1 MAIQCN
7 QMKTRDALEEISSVS
22 LGNLKEPIDGD
33 SSNLYQDAR
42 YEGDKFVG
50 VALPAWVAVDW
61 YRKLKAVKEKSETA
75 LSESARQCDVGTA
88 DEQVD
93 RFIAYCCCKCDGS
106 KCNHALNMEDEIY
119 KCAIKWAQTPY
130 EAERKGETDGR

>member
-1 MAIQCN
+1 MANEGN
-7 QMKTRDALEEISSVS
+7 QMNMHEALVKAKKAICNHAKYICQSLSLENSNIQSNCGDVLCAHRDLCEAKTEI
-22 LGNLKEPIDGD
+22 N
-33 SSNLYQDAR
+33 A
-42 YEGDKFVG
+42 
-50 VALPAWVAVDW
+50 
-61 YRKLKAVKEKSETA
+61 A
-75 LSESARQCDVGTA
+75 LSAPPRNCDVGTE

>member
-1 MAIQCN
+1 MCITKPSGNAAA
-7 QMKTRDALEEISSVS
+7 MREALEEISSVS

-61 YRKLKAVKEKSETA
+61 YRKLKAVKEKADAA
-75 LSESARQCDVGTA
+75 LSAPARNCDVGTA
-88 DEQVD
+88 EEQY
-93 RFIAYCCCKCDGS
+93 RRHNAFCDTTRNGMSGYNCEDAPRCVLCFSKWEQMPYDAEEGS
-106 KCNHALNMEDEIY
+106 TK
-119 KCAIKWAQTPY
+119 
-130 EAERKGETDGR
+130 